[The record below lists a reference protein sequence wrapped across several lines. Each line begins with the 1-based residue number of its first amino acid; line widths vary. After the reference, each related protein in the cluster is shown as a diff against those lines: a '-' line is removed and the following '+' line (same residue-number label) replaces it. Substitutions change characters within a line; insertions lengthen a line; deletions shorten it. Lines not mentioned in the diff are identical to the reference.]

1 MTLLRNIFSDLVEKR
16 LWPLAVVLV
25 AALFV
30 APGVLS
36 KPATTESSSGDVLA
50 AAPGS
55 AAAKAAATPAAQVT
69 LDTTVPGALVDRGPV
84 ANNPF
89 KQQYVPKLNG
99 PAGQLVT
106 PGSGDAGKP
115 ASTDTGG
122 ASSGG
127 SPTTTTTKPSTSKGG
142 TKHSTSKSV
151 SVSLRFGESGN
162 LGSLPK
168 IAPYTPLPSQDEP
181 FFVFL
186 GVRADKPAVAVF
198 LVSSDAKAT
207 GDGACKPDATTC
219 DTIELRAGETE
230 FFDLTTGGSSKQYQ
244 LDVVKVTS

>member
-16 LWPLAVVLV
+16 LWPLAVVLI

-36 KPATTESSSGDVLA
+36 KPATTESNSSDVLA

-55 AAAKAAATPAAQVT
+55 AAARAAAVPAAQVT
-69 LDTTVPGALVDRGPV
+69 LDTTVPGMLRDRGPI

-89 KQQYVPKLNG
+89 KQQFVPKLNG
-99 PAGQLVT
+99 PTGQLVT
-106 PGSGDAGKP
+106 TGSGDASKP
-115 ASTDTGG
+115 ATDTGG
-122 ASSGG
+122 AGGGG
-127 SPTTTTTKPSTSKGG
+127 SSTTTTTKKPSTSKGG
-142 TKHSTSKSV
+142 KKHSTAKSV

-162 LGSLPK
+162 LGSLPS
-168 IAPYTPLPSQDEP
+168 IAPYTPLPSQNEP

-186 GVRADKPAVAVF
+186 GVRADKPTVAVF

-219 DTIELRAGETE
+219 DTIELQAGETE
-230 FFDLTTGGSSKQYQ
+230 FFDLTTGGGSKQYQ